1 MIARARLIGVV
12 GFLIA
17 GATGLISSTQTWLLV
32 SLSDGAAE
40 PLAVAGAS
48 AVVLLAPLSLTAL
61 ALGAALS
68 IVGRIL
74 RPVFGVIGAVLGI
87 ALAIL
92 TAPIAIQAPVSA
104 VSAEVA
110 AVTGIRGESA
120 IAELVAGITATTWP
134 AITLVAAV
142 LMAAAGI
149 WVLATA
155 RLWPEGGRRYQ
166 SERAERRRSGGPLD
180 AIDSWDDL
188 SRGGDPTT

>member
-12 GFLIA
+12 GLLIA

-120 IAELVAGITATTWP
+120 IAEAGSMMYMTDGIQLETIFGDGTSQG
-134 AITLVAAV
+134 
-142 LMAAAGI
+142 AGAG
-149 WVLATA
+149 VMGALLGAGK
-155 RLWPEGGRRYQ
+155 RLLTGESLFMTVFTNQIGR
-166 SERAERRRSGGPLD
+166 AHV
-180 AIDSWDDL
+180 
-188 SRGGDPTT
+188 